1 MHKSGFQV
9 ALESIDD
16 QQKSVPRGG
25 LWLCLELESLHFV
38 SGLLT
43 VGMWQSD
50 YQWSTYLHNSEKVNE
65 NDYVM

>member
-43 VGMWQSD
+43 VGM
-50 YQWSTYLHNSEKVNE
+50 
-65 NDYVM
+65 